1 VHHLPVPS
9 CGRIV
14 PLLLAIAGVEPGA
27 AVAQRARPVPRYTI
41 EQFMNTTAM
50 FAASFSADER
60 SILVTSD
67 QSGVFNAYEIPVGG
81 GTPRAR
87 THSTTD
93 GVFTVGYLPHDRR
106 LLYLQGAGGNE
117 NDHLYILDTTGTARD
132 LTPGDSLKAVF
143 IDWAGDDSSFFYAT
157 NGRDRR
163 FFDVF
168 EMPIATL
175 TPRLV
180 FRDTVGYQVAAISP
194 DRRSMALQRAITT
207 QNSDMYI
214 RDVQTGELR
223 LLSPHEGDVQY
234 TPQAFSP
241 DGKYLYYTTDE
252 GSEFAWLARYDLATG
267 KRDTVERPSWDV
279 DFAYFSKHGK
289 YLVAGINADA
299 RTEIRVHEAA
309 TLRPVALPSV
319 PVGEIRG
326 VQISPSERL
335 MAFYV
340 NGSRAPSNLYVLD
353 LKTSKLRQLTQ
364 NLSAEVDPANLVE
377 AQVVRFPSY
386 DGIQVP
392 SLLYRPLQVPST
404 DRAPAVLW
412 IHGGPGGQSRVGY
425 SAILQYLA
433 NHGYVV
439 LAVNNRGSGGYGKT
453 FDKMDDQRHGEA
465 DLDDLGWAKRYLA
478 TLGYVDSSRVA
489 VAGGSYGGYLTL
501 AAVTFRP
508 ETFAAG
514 IDFFGISNWVRTI
527 RSIPPWWESFRK
539 ALYAEMGDPNGP
551 DSVRLYRISPLFH
564 ADAIQKPLLVLQG
577 ANDPRVLKV
586 ESDQIVEAVRRRG
599 GVAEYLVFPD
609 EGHGFI
615 KKENNIK
622 AYRTALEFL
631 DRYVKGGTKAAAN

>member
-1 VHHLPVPS
+1 MRCPPS
-9 CGRIV
+9 SGHV
-14 PLLLAIAGVEPGA
+14 TPLLLALASAIPSA
-27 AVAQRARPVPRYTI
+27 AAAQRARPVPRYTI

-50 FAASFSADER
+50 FGASFSPDER

-67 QSGVFNAYEIPVGG
+67 QSGVFNAYEIPAGG
-81 GTPRAR
+81 GKPQAR

-106 LLYLQGAGGNE
+106 VLYFQGPGGNE
-117 NDHLYILDTTGTARD
+117 NDHLYLLDTTGTARD

-143 IDWAGDDSSFFYAT
+143 VDWAGDDSSFYYAT

-163 FFDVF
+163 FFDVY
-168 EMPIATL
+168 EMPVAPL
-175 TPRLV
+175 APRLV
-180 FRDTVGYQVAAISP
+180 FQDTVGYQVAAISP
-194 DRRSMALQRAITT
+194 DRHWMALQRPLTT
-207 QNSDMYI
+207 QNSEMYI
-214 RDVQTGELR
+214 RDMQTGEVR
-223 LLSPHEGDVQY
+223 HVSPHEGDVQY
-234 TPQAFSP
+234 NPQAFSP

-267 KRDTVERPSWDV
+267 RRDTVERPSWDV

-299 RTEIRVHEAA
+299 RTEIRVYEAA
-309 TLRPVALPSV
+309 THRRVALPSV

-326 VQISPSERL
+326 VQISPSERS
-335 MAFYV
+335 MALYV
-340 NGSRAPSNLYVLD
+340 NGSRAPSNLYLLD
-353 LKTSKLRQLTQ
+353 LGTGTLRRLTQ
-364 NLSAEVDPANLVE
+364 NLSPDIDPTNLVE

-386 DGIQVP
+386 DGLAVP
-392 SLLYRPLQVPST
+392 SLLYRPLQVASA

-425 SAILQYLA
+425 SPFVQYLA

-439 LAVNNRGSGGYGKT
+439 LAVNNRGSGGYGKM
-453 FDKMDDQRHGEA
+453 FDKLDDQRHGEA
-465 DLDDLGWAKRYLA
+465 DLDDLVWAKRYLA
-478 TLGYVDSSRVA
+478 TLGYVDTSGVA
-489 VAGGSYGGYLTL
+489 VVGGSYGGYLTL

-508 ETFAAG
+508 AAFAAG
-514 IDFFGISNWVRTI
+514 VDFFGISNWVRTL
-527 RSIPPWWESFRK
+527 RSIPAWWESFRK
-539 ALYAEMGDPNGP
+539 ALYSELGDPNGA

-564 ADAIQKPLLVLQG
+564 AEEIRKPLLVLQG

-599 GVAEYLVFPD
+599 IAEYVVFPD

-615 KKENNIK
+615 RKGNNIK

-631 DRYVKGGTKAAAN
+631 DKYVKGVLPASRGP